1 MTVAEQTREA
11 LEFIGNQYNFMYQ
24 SDMTALDRANTERL
38 VASGIGV
45 MEYDSDMQDYA
56 YVLSGGEKE

>member
-24 SDMTALDRANTERL
+24 SDMTALDRANTQRL
-38 VASGIGV
+38 VASGIGT

-56 YVLSGGEKE
+56 YVLSGEEE